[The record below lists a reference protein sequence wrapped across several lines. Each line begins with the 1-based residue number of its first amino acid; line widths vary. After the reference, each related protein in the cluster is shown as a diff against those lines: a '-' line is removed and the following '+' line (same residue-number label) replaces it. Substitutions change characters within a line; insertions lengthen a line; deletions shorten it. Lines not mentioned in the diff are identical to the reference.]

1 MLKLYIKK
9 IDLRQFILFFLL
21 VAVTLSFSVKDYNF
35 ILIKEVILIIG
46 TMLLLLLFFLEKNIK
61 IKKIIIYPLV
71 LMLWLVLSFI
81 FSKFKYMGMPVLISS
96 AVCIILLFLIVHS
109 AFDASNI
116 SDIIILSFIP
126 SMIIGLLQVFFSEK
140 MRIFLVFGD
149 RIPSTFGNPNFF
161 GAYISIVMPFIIS
174 RFFAIK
180 DLYYKLLLSVIF
192 IISFIL
198 ILLTGSKAALIALV
212 AGISVFAVLSFKN
225 FKNKIILFILLILVL
240 LSVILF
246 AVSNPKT
253 FGESIFFRNLV
264 WRGTVRMILDNLI
277 TGTGPGSF
285 FIVFPQYR
293 PAELM
298 KWTYE
303 HSYEVLYP
311 ENIFLQIG
319 AEAGV
324 IGLFLFVFIIYLVF
338 KLGVFSPPEYLAG
351 FTAILTTNFFG
362 VDINYAP
369 SMFLFVLIGGIIM
382 KNDNN
387 CFSFSPLYIKLL
399 SVIALIY
406 LIFVSAFW
414 INRHI
419 SGIYT
424 KRGIYFSKSGNFSI
438 AIENYKSALKY
449 YNVNLVALYF
459 LGSSYYDAGH
469 YENAIKI
476 FKYVEKLAPN
486 YVLLHYKIAKIY
498 NEQGLYEEAID
509 EYKKMLKID
518 PYLKEAL
525 VELAYIYYNKKNRF
539 DEAEKCLLKALEKY
553 ENDSM
558 LLSNLGNIYFMSKRL
573 NESIECFKKAIEI
586 KEDKDY
592 YYNLGCVYFTMNDSI
607 NAKLYLKKAEKLA
620 PLDPKIKQ
628 MLQMVEKYERITGK
642 K

>member
-1 MLKLYIKK
+1 MLKSDVKK
-9 IDLRQFILFFLL
+9 IDLQQLVLFFLL
-21 VAVTLSFSVKDYNF
+21 VAITLSFSIKDYNF
-35 ILIKEVILIIG
+35 ILIKEIIFIIG
-46 TMLLLLLFFLEKNIK
+46 TMLFLLLFFMKKNIK
-61 IKKIIIYPLV
+61 IKKIIIYPFV

-81 FSKFKYMGMPVLISS
+81 FSKFKYIGVPALISS
-96 AVCIILLFLIVHS
+96 AVCIILLFLIIHLD
-109 AFDASNI
+109 FDVSNI

-126 SMIIGLLQVFFSEK
+126 SMIIGLMQIFYPEK
-140 MRIFLVFGD
+140 MRIFLVFGN
-149 RIPSTFGNPNFF
+149 RLPSTFGNPNFF

-174 RFFAIK
+174 RFFATK
-180 DLYYKLLLSVIF
+180 KLYFKLFLFVIF

-198 ILLTGSKAALIALV
+198 LFLTGSKSALIALIV
-212 AGISVFAVLSFKN
+212 GFFIFVVLSFKN
-225 FKNKIILFILLILVL
+225 RKSKIILFILLILVL
-240 LSVILF
+240 SFVILF
-246 AVSNPKT
+246 FVSNLNT
-253 FGESIFFRNLV
+253 LRESIFFRNLV
-264 WRGTVRMILDNLI
+264 WRGTIRLMFDNLV

-303 HSYEVLYP
+303 HSYMVLYP

-319 AEAGV
+319 AETGL
-324 IGLFLFVFIIYLVF
+324 IGLFLFIFIIYFIF
-338 KLGVFSPPEYLAG
+338 KFGIFSPPEYLAG
-351 FTAILTTNFFG
+351 FSALLTTNFFG
-362 VDINYAP
+362 VDINYAT
-369 SMFLFVLIGGIIM
+369 SMFLFILISGIIM

-387 CFSFSPLYIKLL
+387 CFSFSPLYMKLL
-399 SVIALIY
+399 SVIAFIY

-438 AIENYKSALKY
+438 AIENYKSALNY
-449 YNVNLVALYF
+449 CSINLEALYF
-459 LGSSYYDAGH
+459 LGSSYYDTGDFK
-469 YENAIKI
+469 NAIKI
-476 FKYVEKLAPN
+476 FNYVEKLAPN

-498 NEQGLYEEAID
+498 NEQGLYDKAID

-525 VELAYIYYNKKNRF
+525 VELAYIYYNKKNKF

-553 ENDSM
+553 KDDSM

-573 NESIECFKKAIEI
+573 NESIKCFKKAIEI

-592 YYNLGCVYFTMNDSI
+592 YYNLGCVYFTMNDSR

-620 PLDPKIKQ
+620 PWDLKIKQ
-628 MLQMVEKYERITGK
+628 MLQMVEKYKITGK